1 MAIKSLQHISQ
12 VNIDQ
17 SFTELEFN
25 ISFCAHKISY
35 NSQRTLPKIIV
46 YTNQELSFCVHSV
59 SNTDVSCQKNRVV
72 VPKQRTA
79 SIPLVTLT
87 LIHSLIQSVAG
98 TGQTNYFRLCTNTSE
113 MIHHHGVSLSKQETA
128 DLLIC
133 HGTQQDLYCL
143 SQIW

>member
-1 MAIKSLQHISQ
+1 M
-12 VNIDQ
+12 
-17 SFTELEFN
+17 
-25 ISFCAHKISY
+25 
-35 NSQRTLPKIIV
+35 TLPKIIV

-98 TGQTNYFRLCTNTSE
+98 RSYKGILINMSKTLYVPAQLTAKLYNVY
-113 MIHHHGVSLSKQETA
+113 VSLA
-128 DLLIC
+128 
-133 HGTQQDLYCL
+133 HY
-143 SQIW
+143 